1 MNAANPPPG
10 FPDSLAPPVPLNV
23 ALAPPHTYA
32 EYYAREAAVQPADT
46 LAPYMAQFQADA
58 PMAHQLLLDR
68 VTGNV
73 TTPQAYLAIY
83 TNDTPRVYCLHRPS
97 RFVPAIMGP
106 ASP

>member
-10 FPDSLAPPVPLNV
+10 FPDPLAPPVPLNV

-58 PMAHQLLLDR
+58 PYGPPTF
-68 VTGNV
+68 TG
-73 TTPQAYLAIY
+73 P
-83 TNDTPRVYCLHRPS
+83 CHRQCHHPLGI
-97 RFVPAIMGP
+97 PGNLYH
-106 ASP
+106 